1 MPDRNG
7 NLLDKVT
14 PATPLAAGSPF
25 GPVIKRQPKPKP
37 GVPGQRTTSRVT
49 LRDAVRDP
57 EIAWRLIETGRAA
70 EHARQGRQRAQ
81 QETAAW
87 KAHRATT
94 KTPAATRL
102 HQLATQAHTAPDLAD
117 YRSAA

>member
-1 MPDRNG
+1 MADVNQSAPASTD
-7 NLLDKVT
+7 T
-14 PATPLAAGSPF
+14 PRSAESPF
-25 GPVIKRQPKPKP
+25 GPQRKWGPKPAPKP